1 MNKIRVNLKEH
12 SYDVLIGTDILP
24 ELGKIVEAN
33 NWGKEIFLITD
44 PLVNDLYGDRVSK
57 GFKGKLVTIETKR
70 GENHKTL
77 AEAAKVF
84 DQLVRHGAHRDSL
97 IVALGGGVV
106 GDLAGFVAA
115 NYMRGIP
122 YIQVPTTLLAQVDAA
137 IGGKTAVN
145 HPKGKNLIGAFYQ
158 PRLVFVDVKS
168 LTSLPARELRTG
180 LAEIVKYGMIKD
192 ASFFKFLEE
201 NAHHLHTRAFEKEDT
216 LRAAMKLWQTIVVE
230 SAKIKAEVV
239 EKDEKEAKLR
249 MILNFGHTFGHAI
262 ESLTHYRSYNHG
274 EAVAIGMVA
283 AALVAQKLGIL
294 DPNVTARLRQLLDKL
309 GLPSEIKNFP
319 VSKLIAGINIDK
331 KVLGG
336 KVNFVLPEKL
346 GKVIIRDNVPLPIIR
361 KTLLELGAK

>member
-12 SYDVLIGTDILP
+12 SYDILIGTDILA
-24 ELGKIVEAN
+24 ELGGIVEAN

-44 PLVNDLYGDRVSK
+44 PLVNDLYGDRVRK
-57 GFKGKLVTIETKR
+57 GFKGKLTLIETRR
-70 GENHKTL
+70 GENNKTL
-77 AEAAKVF
+77 SEAARVF
-84 DQLVRHGAHRDSL
+84 DLLVRHGAHRDSL

-158 PRLVFVDVKS
+158 PWLVFIDVKT

-192 ASFFKFLEE
+192 AGFFKFLEE
-201 NAHHLHTRAFEKEDT
+201 NAHHLNTKAFEKEDT
-216 LRAAMKLWQTIVVE
+216 LRAALKLWQTIVAE

-283 AALVAQKLGIL
+283 AALVAQKIGIL
-294 DPNVTARLRQLLDKL
+294 EPNVTARLSRLLDKL
-309 GLPSEIKNFP
+309 GLPSEIKNFQ
-319 VSKLIAGINIDK
+319 VARLMAGINIDK

-346 GKVIIRDNVPLPIIR
+346 GKVVIRDNVPAQAVKKVLI
-361 KTLLELGAK
+361 ELGAK